1 MKSEV
6 EINEKS
12 LDLNDYNLLNHPAL
26 ELFEQGNFYSTP
38 LFGRKESQVRN
49 KLYLIPTSHGESYEA
64 DFAPTASSLS
74 ELPNATRWT
83 LTYLITA
90 LEIMATRRPAS
101 QVARTTHR
109 YTYNCLLAQVGSLKE
124 VPKIKSIRRSQ
135 PIVGVIELSATL
147 IFKERIRALVARFEG
162 VDHKWLC
169 TELSLI

>member
-1 MKSEV
+1 MKNEA
-6 EINEKS
+6 EIIDKRF
-12 LDLNDYNLLNHPAL
+12 DYNDYDLLNHPAL
-26 ELFEQGNFYSTP
+26 ELFEQSNFYSTP
-38 LFGRKESQVRN
+38 LFGRGVSHSSD
-49 KLYLIPTSHGESYEA
+49 KLYLIPSSHGECYEA

-90 LEIMATRRPAS
+90 LEIMAARRPAS

-109 YTYNCLLAQVGSLKE
+109 YTYNCLLTQVGSLKE

-135 PIVGVIELSATL
+135 PIVGVVELSATL